1 MQEFLWKDAEDFTPE
16 KIHELVKKDNRR
28 YLLEVDVKCPKE
40 LHENHSELPFLVERM
55 KFGREEKLVPNLKN
69 KKRYVVYIK
78 AQDQALKH
86 GLKLKKVHWVIEFQ
100 HSKWM
105 KAYIM
110 LNTKLRTAAKNEF
123 EKDFFKLMDN
133 SVFGKTMEN
142 IRNHKD
148 MKLVTSDKRYLKY
161 IMKPNFKDG
170 HPFSK
175 HLFAV
180 EMGKTE
186 IKMNKPVY
194 LGQAILDLSKT
205 LMYEFHYDY
214 MRPKYGSKVSL
225 CYMDTDS
232 FVYEIEAEDF
242 YRDIAKDVEK
252 RFDTSGYSK
261 DENRPL
267 PIGKNKKVMSLIKDE
282 LGGKIM
288 TEFVALRAKMY
299 AYRKIDKEVEEK
311 RCKGT
316 KKCVVSEGLTFDDY
330 KTCLFDGKM
339 IYREQMLF
347 ENKKHQVYTVN
358 KHKTAMNRDDDKRI
372 VQDDGI
378 ITLARGYVAPSV

>member
-1 MQEFLWKDAEDFTPE
+1 MINNLPTHRFRWRNGEDFTPE
-16 KIHELVKKDNRR
+16 KKDELVKKDERG
-28 YLLEVDVKCPKE
+28 YLLEVDVTDPKE
-40 LHENHSELPFLVERM
+40 LHESHNELSFLVEEMRI
-55 KFGREEKLVPNLKN
+55 GREEKLVPNLKD
-69 KKRYVVYIK
+69 KKGCVVHIK
-78 AQDQALKH
+78 AMDQALKH
-86 GLKLKKVHWVIEFQ
+86 GLKLKKVRRVIEFQ
-100 HSKWM
+100 QSKWM

-110 LNTKLRTAAKNEF
+110 LNTKLRKDAKNEF
-123 EKDFFKLMDN
+123 EKDFFKLINN

-148 MKLVTSDKRYLKY
+148 MKLVTSDKKYLKY
-161 IMKPNFKDG
+161 VMKPNFKDG

-186 IKMNKPVY
+186 ITMNKPVY

-214 MRPKYGSKVSL
+214 MRPKYGSKVKL

-232 FVYEIEAEDF
+232 FVYEIETKDF

-267 PIGKNKKVMSLIKDE
+267 PIRENKKVIGLMKDE

-330 KTCLFDGKM
+330 KTCLFDGETITESKCC
-339 IYREQMLF
+339 L
-347 ENKKHQVYTVN
+347 
-358 KHKTAMNRDDDKRI
+358 RI
-372 VQDDGI
+372 RGMRF
-378 ITLARGYVAPSV
+378 TLLISIR